1 MKVTIAGYNLD
12 SEIISELAARSAW
25 SEDNLTPET
34 LSAAYARISRD
45 PADIG
50 ELRKISR
57 SAVEKARRS
66 NETIIFGL
74 GHASVAEHAVF
85 NFDLCGI
92 SRLAT
97 EEIQRFRLA
106 SFTEKS
112 QRYITL
118 NGDFV
123 VPPELAG
130 SPLAEKLQRLIS
142 EQNEAYFSLFESL
155 KGYFFKKNPDQ
166 LSTKRGTE
174 TLEGYAK
181 EDARYLVSLA
191 TSTQF
196 GMTVNAR
203 TLENMLRYFAASN
216 LAEVRE
222 IGKSLFELV
231 HPLSPSIVKYV
242 EPTPYDTT
250 RKSALKEIVDTHAS
264 QIKNEAEAHAVK
276 LVSYSQDPDKLLFA
290 TLIYANSEVDL
301 ESALAYA
308 DKIDERS
315 KKALIDASL
324 ASKQAFDKVDRAFEN
339 IDLTFELTLSATNF
353 AQLKRHRIST
363 QIVQDYTPLLGVTVP
378 ESIRSIRE
386 EKKFMEVVEKSEELY
401 RELEKKAP
409 VVKNYALTN
418 AHRRRVLFKLNLRE
432 LYHFIS
438 LRSDAHAQWDIRK
451 TADEMQRLVKGI
463 APYSTALLLGKSEL

>member
-1 MKVTIAGYNLD
+1 MKVTLAGYNLD
-12 SEIISELAARSAW
+12 SEIINELASRSSW

-45 PADIG
+45 PADIN

-92 SRLAT
+92 SRLAA

-123 VPPELAG
+123 IPPELKG
-130 SPLAEKLQRLIS
+130 SPLAERLQKLIAV
-142 EQNEAYFSLFESL
+142 QNEAYFSLFESL
-155 KGYFFKKNPDQ
+155 KGYFFKKYPEQ

-203 TLENMLRYFAASN
+203 TLENMLRYFAASP

-231 HPLSPSIVKYV
+231 RPLSPSIVKYV

-250 RKSALKEIVDTHAS
+250 RKTALKEIAGTHAS
-264 QIKNEAEAHAVK
+264 RIRNRADEIPVR
-276 LVSYSQDPDKLLFA
+276 LVSYPEAPDKLLFA
-290 TLIYANSEVDL
+290 TLIYANSGVDF
-301 ESALAYA
+301 ESALGYA
-308 DKIDERS
+308 DRADDSS

-339 IDLTFELTLSATNF
+339 IDFTFELTLSATNF

-363 QIVQDYTPLLGVTVP
+363 QIVQDYSPALGVTVP
-378 ESIRSIRE
+378 ESVCDIHE
-386 EKKFMEVVEKSEELY
+386 EKRFMEVIERSEEFY
-401 RELEKKAP
+401 RELEKAAP
-409 VVKNYALTN
+409 AVKNYALTN

-438 LRSDAHAQWDIRK
+438 LRSDAHAQWDIRR
-451 TADEMQRLVKGI
+451 TADEMQRLVKET
-463 APYSTALLLGKSEL
+463 APYSAALMFGKSEL

>member
-1 MKVTIAGYNLD
+1 MKATLAGYNLD
-12 SEIISELAARSAW
+12 SEIINELAARSAW
-25 SEDNLTPET
+25 NEDNLTPET

-92 SRLAT
+92 SRLAA

-123 VPPELAG
+123 VPPELEG
-130 SPLAEKLQRLIS
+130 SPLAEKLGKLIS
-142 EQNEAYFSLFESL
+142 AQNEAYFSLFESL
-155 KGYFFKKNPDQ
+155 KGYFFEKYPDQ
-166 LSTKRGTE
+166 LSTKRGQE

-203 TLENMLRYFAASN
+203 TLENMLRYFAASP

-250 RKSALKEIVDTHAS
+250 RKISLKEIVNSHVP
-264 QIKNEAEAHAVK
+264 QIKNETGSTSVK

-290 TLIYANSEVDL
+290 TLIYANSGVGF

-308 DKIDERS
+308 EKTDESS

-339 IDLTFELTLSATNF
+339 IDFTFELTLSATNF

-363 QIVQDYTPLLGVTVP
+363 QIVQDYDPALGVTIP
-378 ESIRSIRE
+378 ESIRNIHE
-386 EKKFMEVVEKSEELY
+386 EKRFMEVIEKSEKFYL
-401 RELEKKAP
+401 ELEKEAP

-451 TADEMQRLVKGI
+451 TADEMQRLVKEI
-463 APYSTALLLGKSEL
+463 APYSTALMLGKSEL